1 MFYLPVHVSEE
12 LNLYA
17 DVRLVCTFTKTKQKG
32 RKVYQTKYTHS
43 ATAFRRYSA
52 FCGDRDATR
61 CRNTSKAVETDRQT
75 TALQMHFTQ
84 RRSSFKRSLS
94 GGLPCK
100 TECWFGR
107 FGGTCCLGLQGLN
120 LFSPRRCSDREKHMC
135 VLHRNTVMIVSHQKY
150 KRSCTEPM
158 GMYSETS
165 EQTSYRL

>member
-17 DVRLVCTFTKTKQKG
+17 DVSLVCTFTKTKQKG

-120 LFSPRRCSDREKHMC
+120 LVHLDGVVIGRSTC